1 MWLKRKWQT
10 REGGSKA
17 AGFCFEDERGYNTLK
32 CWWKTIVV
40 GMRSPGGNR
49 IWLGGWAA
57 LARPG
62 SQEEGL
68 ADLERG
74 REGGVVLAIEGILIS
89 VYSARY
95 WVKSPAD
102 REACGDQRR
111 ERGVRGNSC
120 LEKHKGEQGPSRVQI
135 QMGIYS
141 DWAVLSD
148 LSHMVAQPQ
157 VQQRGAVGFTRG
169 LAGMFTERVMKGQ
182 RGKGFGE

>member
-95 WVKSPAD
+95 
-102 REACGDQRR
+102 
-111 ERGVRGNSC
+111 
-120 LEKHKGEQGPSRVQI
+120 
-135 QMGIYS
+135 
-141 DWAVLSD
+141 
-148 LSHMVAQPQ
+148 
-157 VQQRGAVGFTRG
+157 
-169 LAGMFTERVMKGQ
+169 
-182 RGKGFGE
+182 